1 MKKTHKN
8 ILGFAGLGLVA
19 AVTTA
24 AAMLP
29 SPNVAAMSSF
39 TDVIQVRIENQESSF
54 ELSSGSPEVI
64 YEPSYDFRAD
74 WDNVGQ
80 IDITLVNKDDSGNI
94 TYGPVTIWSGDAGWA
109 TGDRTFSLNL
119 DDYGGY
125 GNFTITGIG
134 EGHGSVPIERILTVK
149 YTQQDED
156 ASGEGDKQ
164 PEVPVD
170 IPEEAVVSV
179 TFNLYDQNRQTL
191 LKTLNKENPNSSEE
205 LDLSDLPDGI
215 YWLETVSKNQNGDV
229 LSTKWERV
237 VIDKD
242 GQGEDLPIVIEDV
255 GEEISKVTIAV
266 TNANGDTI
274 TGKTVMNPNPGD
286 AVNIN
291 LPDNLPAGIYTITT
305 KYYDANDR
313 VIKTVIEH
321 FVKSDTGG
329 HIIVPVE
336 PKVDSVTTIE
346 TEIYNDKNEVVRVL
360 KADRATGVVDVYDAN
375 GHLLFSVPNGY
386 NDNYRKM
393 VIPMEGLPAGEY
405 LGIINYKNQ
414 YGHLVGN
421 TRRIKIR
428 WNGDKEIIV
437 PDTGGFFQ
445 GLNISREDYLITG
458 VVVFMIIGVVAFGI
472 VKRNRAS
479 KK

>member
-1 MKKTHKN
+1 MKKTHKK
-8 ILGFAGLGLVA
+8 ILGSLGLGFVA
-19 AVTTA
+19 ATTA
-24 AAMLP
+24 
-29 SPNVAAMSSF
+29 VAATLPTPLASAVTSAVDTLMVYV
-39 TDVIQVRIENQESSF
+39 DHNEP
-54 ELSSGSPEVI
+54 ELSMTSDSQSVI
-64 YEPSYDFRAD
+64 TNPNYSFKVGY
-74 WDNVGQ
+74 DNVTNVK
-80 IDITLVNKDDSGNI
+80 ITLVNK
-94 TYGPVTIWSGDAGWA
+94 TDAGEITHTEVIWNQDVGA
-109 TGDRTFSLNL
+109 RGEKVFDLDLNN
-119 DDYGGY
+119 YGGY
-125 GNFTITGIG
+125 GNFTITGVALG
-134 EGHGSVPIERILTVK
+134 NGDVPIERILTVK

-156 ASGEGDKQ
+156 TSDEGDKQ

-191 LKTLNKENPNSSEE
+191 LKTLNKENPSSSEE
-205 LDLSDLPDGI
+205 LDLSELPDGI

-229 LSTKWERV
+229 LSTKWERI

-286 AVNIN
+286 VVNID

-321 FVKSDTGG
+321 FIKSDTGG
-329 HIIVPVE
+329 YIIVPVE
-336 PKVDSVTTIE
+336 PTIDSVTTIE

-386 NDNYRKM
+386 NDDYRKM
-393 VIPMEGLPAGEY
+393 VISMEGLPAGEY
-405 LGIINYKNQ
+405 LSIISYKNQ

-421 TRRIKIR
+421 TRRVKIR
-428 WNGDKEIIV
+428 WSGDKGIIV

-458 VVVFMIIGVVAFGI
+458 AVVFMIIGVVAFGV
-472 VKRNRAS
+472 VKRNRSS